1 MLKKGL
7 IKIVYFDDGSNRGK
21 QKSYRRKRNNP
32 FLTLLIGFVLGAFL
46 FALALPKLIELEL
59 LPYEF
64 YLISED
70 SLITGQNLTT
80 NPNQQP
86 QMMDSITPISVNI
99 ATQVTDIVER
109 VTPAVVGVENIQ
121 TQSFNFWD
129 QAVYDGGTG
138 SGVIYRK
145 DDESAFIIT
154 NHHVIEGAD
163 QIEVIL
169 ENDTRLIAE
178 LRGTDL
184 YTDLAVLEV
193 DAEHVDVVIEL
204 GNSDLTKVGEPVI
217 AIGNPLGLGLSGSV
231 TQGII
236 SGTQRSIPQDLS
248 GDGIAD
254 WQADVIQTDAAI
266 NPGNSGGALI
276 NMSGQLIGINSMKI
290 NQAAVEGIGFA
301 IPINEA
307 LPIIKELESTGQM
320 TRAFL
325 GVEAYSLIDVPKTEW
340 QQSLLLPAE
349 VTGGIYIQSV
359 EPFTP
364 ADYAG
369 LQAYDVIVELDG
381 QPVHTIVDLRKF
393 LYEQKSPGDQLLI
406 QFYRLGEVDQVIVEL
421 TKQ

>member
-1 MLKKGL
+1 
-7 IKIVYFDDGSNRGK
+7 
-21 QKSYRRKRNNP
+21 
-32 FLTLLIGFVLGAFL
+32 
-46 FALALPKLIELEL
+46 
-59 LPYEF
+59 
-64 YLISED
+64 
-70 SLITGQNLTT
+70 
-80 NPNQQP
+80 
-86 QMMDSITPISVNI
+86 MDSITPISVNI

-121 TQSFNFWD
+121 TQSFHFWD
-129 QAVYDGGTG
+129 QAIYDGGTG

-145 DDESAFIIT
+145 DDESAFIVT

-169 ENDTRLIAE
+169 EDDTRLIAE

-193 DAEHVDVVIEL
+193 DATHVDVVIEL
-204 GNSDLTKVGEPVI
+204 GNSELTKVGEPVI

-248 GDGIAD
+248 GDGLAD

-307 LPIIKELESTGQM
+307 LPIIQELESTGQM

-340 QQSLLLPAE
+340 QQSLMLPAE

-393 LYEQKSPGDQLLI
+393 LYQQKGPGDQLLI
-406 QFYRLGEVDQVIVEL
+406 RFYRLGEVDQVTVEL